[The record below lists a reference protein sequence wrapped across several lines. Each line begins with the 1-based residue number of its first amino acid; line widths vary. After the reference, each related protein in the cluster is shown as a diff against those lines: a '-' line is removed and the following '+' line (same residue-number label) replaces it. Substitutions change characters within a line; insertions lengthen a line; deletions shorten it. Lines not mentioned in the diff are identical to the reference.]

1 MPQAR
6 QDAGNAAIPRE
17 DEDIEAALRAGD
29 KRRALIHMMDR
40 YGQTVLR
47 FAYGMSHD
55 RQIAEEV
62 RQQVFSEAHRDID
75 RFAGRSSIGTWLIGI
90 TRHRCLDA
98 AKARNRWNNRFKN
111 EPDDEPVAECDP
123 GIELDKSRLASVLA
137 GCLDKLAPAAR
148 EAVVLRYQQELSYEQ
163 AAAITREQAGT
174 LQQRVARA
182 MPVLRKCVEARLG
195 GAP

>member
-1 MPQAR
+1 MPPSR
-6 QDAGNAAIPRE
+6 PDSSNAPISRE
-17 DEDIEAALRAGD
+17 DEDIEGALRSGD

-40 YGQTVLR
+40 YGDIVLR
-47 FAYGMSHD
+47 YGYAMSRD
-55 RQIAEEV
+55 RQVAEEV
-62 RQQVFSEAHRDID
+62 RQQVFVEAYRDID
-75 RFAGRSSIGTWLIGI
+75 RFAGRSSLQTWLLGI

-98 AKARNRWNNRFKN
+98 AKARSRWNNRFKN
-111 EPDDEPVAECDP
+111 EPDDEPVAEHDP
-123 GIELDKSRLASVLA
+123 GIELDKSRLASMLA

>member
-1 MPQAR
+1 MPQPR

-17 DEDIEAALRAGD
+17 DEEIEAALRAGD

-40 YGQTVLR
+40 YGETVFR
-47 FAYGMSHD
+47 YGYSMSGD
-55 RQIAEEV
+55 RQVAEEV
-62 RQQVFSEAHRDID
+62 RQQVFVEAYRDLD
-75 RFAGRSSIGTWLIGI
+75 RFAGRSSLLTWLLGI

-98 AKARNRWNNRFKN
+98 AKARSRWNNRFKN
-111 EPDDEPVAECDP
+111 EPDDEPVADYDP
-123 GIELDKSRLASVLA
+123 ATELDKSRLASMLA

>member
-1 MPQAR
+1 MPPSRPIASP
-6 QDAGNAAIPRE
+6 PRE

-29 KRRALIHMMDR
+29 KRRALILMMDR
-40 YGQTVLR
+40 YGDVVLR
-47 FAYGMSHD
+47 FAYSMSSQN
-55 RQIAEEV
+55 RQSAEEV
-62 RQQVFSEAHRDID
+62 RQQVFVEAHRDMD
-75 RFAGRSSIGTWLIGI
+75 RFAGRSSLLTWLIGI
-90 TRHRCLDA
+90 ARHRCLDA

-111 EPDDEPVAECDP
+111 ELDDEPIADHDP
-123 GIELDKSRLASVLA
+123 GVELDKSRIASVLA

-182 MPVLRKCVEARLG
+182 LPVLRKCVEARLG

>member
-1 MPQAR
+1 MPPQ
-6 QDAGNAAIPRE
+6 

-29 KRRALIHMMDR
+29 RRRALILMMDR
-40 YGQTVLR
+40 YGAAVLR
-47 FAYGMSHD
+47 FGYGLSGD
-55 RQIAEEV
+55 RQVAEEV
-62 RQQVFSEAHRDID
+62 RQQVFVEAHRDMD
-75 RFAGRSSIGTWLIGI
+75 RFAGRSSLQTWLFGI

-111 EPDDEPVAECDP
+111 EVDEEPAAEHDA
-123 GIELDKSRLASVLA
+123 GSELDKSRLASVLA

-148 EAVVLRYQQELSYEQ
+148 EAVALRYQQELSYEQ

>member
-1 MPQAR
+1 MPPSR
-6 QDAGNAAIPRE
+6 LTVGKPPISE

-29 KRRALIHMMDR
+29 KRRALILMMDR
-40 YGQTVLR
+40 YGDIVLR
-47 FAYGMSHD
+47 YGYAMSRD
-55 RQIAEEV
+55 RQVAEEV
-62 RQQVFSEAHRDID
+62 RQQVFVEAYRDIG
-75 RFAGRSSIGTWLIGI
+75 RFAGRSSLQTWLLGI

-98 AKARNRWNNRFKN
+98 AKARSRWNNRFKN
-111 EPDDEPVAECDP
+111 EPDDEPVAEHDP
-123 GIELDKSRLASVLA
+123 GIEIDKSRLASMLA